1 MSKVEELLDNVSYEN
16 DKMYV
21 PSSFALE
28 MVNFIKLVNGAEG
41 EENKTPVLHL
51 RMLDQF
57 VSHERRIANMVHR
70 GSGKSTLMEYLIL
83 YLAVFGGELPGFG
96 RIELALYISDSIDN
110 GVKTMRK
117 NLQYR
122 YDNSE
127 VLTRIHTS
135 S

>member
-57 VSHERRIANMVHR
+57 VSHER
-70 GSGKSTLMEYLIL
+70 
-83 YLAVFGGELPGFG
+83 
-96 RIELALYISDSIDN
+96 
-110 GVKTMRK
+110 K
-117 NLQYR
+117 NCK
-122 YDNSE
+122 
-127 VLTRIHTS
+127 HGTS
-135 S
+135 R